1 MAANGIHPARVL
13 ALNKA
18 PLRQGAKFALYWMQA
33 SQRESGNHALE
44 FALAKANELNLPLLA
59 AFCLTDSYPGANLRH
74 YSFMA
79 DGLAVAAKRLAAR
92 GIAFE
97 LFRGAPPEPVA
108 KLSEEA
114 AFVVVDA
121 GHMRFQRAWRE
132 SLAAKIQCPLFEV
145 EANLV
150 VPVDAASMKE
160 EYAARTIRPKLNR
173 LVPEFLSEPVRQDV
187 HERSDSL
194 RFGGERIRDAKDV
207 LRGLKLDESVGVS
220 PLFKGGE
227 EEAARRLKLFVG
239 EKLMGYESDRNDPA
253 LDGTS
258 LLSPYL
264 HFGNISPVRIAL
276 AALAADRILSE
287 PFLEELIVRRELS
300 FNFVRRNPH
309 YDSFQCLPPWAVKTL
324 EEHASDKREAV
335 YKLDDIECACT
346 LDPAWN
352 AAQLELLNTG
362 RIHGYM
368 RMYWG
373 KRLIDWL
380 EPELAYETALRLNDK
395 HQLDGRDPNG
405 CAGVAWCFGKH
416 DRPWSPGPHFGTVRR
431 MTQGGLRRKFDLEAY
446 IAKQEASS
454 CMDSP
459 SML

>member
-1 MAANGIHPARVL
+1 MSISDNGIHPSRVL
-13 ALNKA
+13 VLNKA
-18 PLRQGAKFALYWMQA
+18 PLRQGARFALYWMQA
-33 SQRESGNHALE
+33 SQREAGNHALE
-44 FALAKANELNLPLLA
+44 FALTKANELNLPLLV

-79 DGLAVAAKRLAAR
+79 DGLAVVAKRLAKR

-108 KLSEEA
+108 RLASDA

-121 GHMRFQRAWRE
+121 GHMRVQRSWRE
-132 SLAAKIQCPLFEV
+132 TLAAKIQCALFEV
-145 EANLV
+145 ETNLV
-150 VPVDAASMKE
+150 VPVDVVSMKE

-173 LVPEFLSEPVRQDV
+173 LVPEFLNEPLRQGV
-187 HERSDSL
+187 HVRSDSM
-194 RFGGERIRDAKDV
+194 RFGGETIHEAKAV
-207 LRGLKLDESVGVS
+207 LRGLKVDESVGVS
-220 PLFKGGE
+220 PVFKGGE
-227 EEAARRLKLFVG
+227 AEAERRLRHFVG
-239 EKLMGYESDRNDPA
+239 EKLMGYDSDRNDPT

-264 HFGNISPVRIAL
+264 HFGSISPLRVAL
-276 AALAADRILSE
+276 AAIAADRILAE

-300 FNFVRRNPH
+300 FNFVRRNPD
-309 YDSFQCLPPWAVKTL
+309 YDSFKCLPSWAVKTL
-324 EEHASDKREAV
+324 HEHASDKREAV
-335 YKLDDIECACT
+335 YKLDEIECACT

-373 KRLIDWL
+373 KRLIEWF
-380 EPELAYETALRLNDK
+380 EPEQAYETAFRLNDK
-395 HQLDGRDPNG
+395 YQLDGRDPNG

-416 DRPWSPGPHFGTVRR
+416 DRPWSPGPFFGMVRR
-431 MTQGGLRRKFDLEAY
+431 MTQSGLRRKFDLEAY
-446 IAKQEASS
+446 I
-454 CMDSP
+454 
-459 SML
+459 SMQGA